1 MLSWPVILANIT
13 IPMVGIVDTAVM
25 GRMPDSSYIGAVAI
39 GATIFSSIYWLF
51 GFLRMATT
59 GLAAQASGRTDQ
71 NELYRI
77 AIRGIGLALGISLL
91 ILLLSWPIE
100 TLMFT
105 LFATST
111 QVADFAADYFSIR
124 IWGAPA
130 LMIYMVCLGVLFGTQ
145 RMRTTL
151 VLSILLNVTNVIL
164 NLLFVLGFGWGVAG
178 VAAATLISEW
188 LAASAALILVLRLL
202 NPKGSPRGRLN
213 GLWRGDA
220 VRAMF
225 SVSGN
230 LIIRSFF
237 VQLPFFVFT
246 AVGARFGDVTL
257 AANAVLMQ
265 FFFVMAF
272 GLDGFAHTAET
283 LSGYAYGARDRPGLR
298 RAVRYSLL
306 WASGFSLLIVAV
318 YAVAGP
324 RLISLLTTLPEVQDM
339 AAVYLPWAVIT
350 PAVAVTAFH
359 FDGVFIGTTRTAELR
374 NSMFIAALIFGI
386 VLWTCIDTL
395 GNHGLWLA
403 MIVFLGLRGVLLAV
417 QYPALERRAA
427 QPTTAKPA

>member
-1 MLSWPVILANIT
+1 
-13 IPMVGIVDTAVM
+13 M
-25 GRMPDSSYIGAVAI
+25 GRMPDPSYIGAVAV

-59 GLAAQASGRTDQ
+59 GLAAQASGRGDDDG
-71 NELYRI
+71 LYRI
-77 AIRGIGLALGISLL
+77 AIRGLGLALAISLL

-100 TLMFT
+100 TLMFM
-105 LFATST
+105 LFETSD
-111 QVADFAADYFSIR
+111 QVAGFAAEYFSIR

-130 LMIYMVCLGVLFGTQ
+130 LMIYMVCLGLLFGTQ

-164 NLLFVLGFGWGVAG
+164 NLVFVLGFGWGVAG
-178 VAAATLISEW
+178 VASATLISEW
-188 LAASAALILVLRLL
+188 LAASAAVILVLRLL
-202 NPKGSPRGRLN
+202 NPAGSPRGRLED
-213 GLWRGDA
+213 LWQGQA

-230 LIIRSFF
+230 LIVRSFF

-246 AVGARFGDVTL
+246 VVGARFGDVTL

-283 LSGYAYGARDRPGLR
+283 LSGYAYGAGDQTGLR
-298 RAVRYSLL
+298 QAVRYSLL
-306 WASGFSLLIVAV
+306 WAAGFALVIVGIYAISGSF
-318 YAVAGP
+318 
-324 RLISLLTTLPEVQDM
+324 LISLLTNLAEVQEM
-339 AAVYLPWAVIT
+339 AAVYLPWAVLT

-374 NSMFIAALIFGI
+374 NSMFIAAAVFGF
-386 VLWTCIDTL
+386 VLWISIERL

-403 MIVFLGLRGVLLAV
+403 MLTFLGLRGVLLAI

-427 QPTTAKPA
+427 EATD

>member
-1 MLSWPVILANIT
+1 MILANVT
-13 IPMVGIVDTAVM
+13 IPLVGIVDTAVM

-59 GLAAQASGRTDQ
+59 GLAAQAIGRKDPD
-71 NELYRI
+71 ELYRI
-77 AIRGIGLALGISLL
+77 AIRGMGLALGISLV
-91 ILLLSWPIE
+91 ILLLSRPIE
-100 TLMFT
+100 TLMFL
-105 LFATST
+105 LFQTSD
-111 QVADFAADYFSIR
+111 QAAEFAADYFSIR

-130 LMIYMVCLGVLFGTQ
+130 LMIYMVCQGVLFGTQ

-151 VLSILLNVTNVIL
+151 FLSILLNVTNVIL
-164 NLLFVLGFGWGVAG
+164 NLTFVLGFGWGVAG

-188 LAASAALILVLRLL
+188 LAAGASLILVLRLL
-202 NPKGSPRGRLN
+202 NPNGSTSGRLA
-213 GLWRGDA
+213 GLWQGQA
-220 VRAMF
+220 VQAMF